1 MPDSGAGKR
10 HAWSPGAVLK
20 MGEDLYGDADTRSEL
35 LSLARGVRTL
45 LEEMRESGLDEL
57 PLPQIVLSEK
67 PSTVLTT
74 AAPEIVSGSGI
85 FPEISPKQAA
95 APETSVP
102 EMSAMKAAVPEA
114 PVSSAS
120 GEVPMKGTP
129 PAKEHAPHAELFEL
143 TRGVRALLEEMRES
157 GLDELPLPSFELPAR
172 ENPSMPEETPVRE
185 AAFPPSVI
193 STPPGTSPETD
204 TLEAIQ
210 QDLEGCMR
218 CPLHENRRN
227 IVFGR
232 GNPQAPLVLVGE
244 APGRDED
251 IKGLPFVGEAGRLLD
266 NILRAMELTREE
278 VYICNVCKCRP
289 PGNRDPE
296 PGEMAVC
303 QPFLKRQLAV
313 IHPRLLV
320 TLGRIAAQTLL
331 NARTPISRLRGV
343 WREYEGIP
351 LMPTY
356 HPAYLLRNPSGKK
369 EVWEDMKQVLRK
381 LRE

>member
-1 MPDSGAGKR
+1 MDE
-10 HAWSPGAVLK
+10 H
-20 MGEDLYGDADTRSEL
+20 LYGDEEARSEL
-35 LSLARGVRTL
+35 SSLARGVRTL

-57 PLPQIVLSEK
+57 PLPQIAFSEK
-67 PSTVLTT
+67 PSTALTT
-74 AAPEIVSGSGI
+74 AAPEFASDSEI
-85 FPEISPKQAA
+85 FPEVSPKQVA
-95 APETSVP
+95 APETLVP
-102 EMSAMKAAVPEA
+102 EMPAMKAAVPD
-114 PVSSAS
+114 VSAS
-120 GEVPMKGTP
+120 SSSEEISMKMTP
-129 PAKEHAPHAELFEL
+129 PAKELDPHAELFDL

-157 GLDELPLPSFELPAR
+157 GLDELPLPSFELPLR
-172 ENPSMPEETPVRE
+172 ENPPIAEETPVQE
-185 AAFPPSVI
+185 AASPTSVI
-193 STPPGTSPETD
+193 STPPGTSPGAD

-210 QDLEGCMR
+210 RDLEGCTR

-266 NILRAMELTREE
+266 NILRAMELTRED

-303 QPFLKRQLAV
+303 QSFLKRQLAV

-381 LRE
+381 LKE